1 MGMANKPA
9 DCNAEATQQAEP
21 TWQDHV
27 RVINIL
33 MNTMDELMRQMRVRQ
48 ESFAHISNEGV
59 VKPFTP
65 AWSIGGSPT
74 ASDHFTQI
82 SHKLGLIVEEEQ
94 NQALRKAV
102 KAQPYLYEQFLTTT
116 YVQQYKRGYL
126 TEREY
131 WQHYA
136 LFTAGIS

>member
-1 MGMANKPA
+1 M
-9 DCNAEATQQAEP
+9 
-21 TWQDHV
+21 

-33 MNTMDELMRQMRVRQ
+33 MDTMDKLMRQMKVRQ

-65 AWSIGGSPT
+65 AWNIGGNPMS
-74 ASDHFTQI
+74 SEHFTQI

-94 NQALRKAV
+94 RQALLKADE
-102 KAQPYLYEQFLTTT
+102 AQPYLYKEYLATVF
-116 YVQQYKRGYL
+116 VQQYKRGYL

-131 WQHYA
+131 WEHYA